1 MRAVA
6 LFVAL
11 ACGLSLTA
19 QIGLRINEVQA
30 ANAGTVGDAHGN
42 SPDWIEF
49 YNSSER
55 SIDLQGMRLV
65 IANKQHLFET
75 SLPIAAK
82 GHMLLWCDG
91 RPDHGPEHI
100 GFKLPR
106 EGGSVILIAN
116 DQRTILDAFTW
127 PALPSGSS
135 MGRVPDGSKD
145 WSIFA
150 HPSPGTA
157 NPAESPVKR
166 IATIPTLQRED
177 LPDGTTRITLGGD
190 ERDTIRYTVDGTV
203 PKETRGTP
211 YSGSIILQPGTA
223 LRARAFAPD
232 AMPGKEAAFSLPA
245 QVSSGLP
252 MALFVDPQDLWND
265 STGINTAGHFTNH
278 TRKGRD
284 WERPALLTIGFD
296 TTAHTVPVGVR
307 ISGSGSRGAHKRNF
321 KVYSRGR
328 YDSPKEGLPFPDG
341 SHFDEGMLRA
351 DASTHAFLRGRLIET
366 LVQGDALNV
375 DMQFSTPVELHLNG
389 RYWGLYRWMPPKD
402 AQWVKHISGAEA
414 VDLLAGPAAAV
425 MNGSDKKF
433 DAAISALVASA
444 PLDSISA
451 AIDLENLIDL
461 ACIDLWTGRADHDL
475 NVRCYRPRQ
484 TGGRL
489 RWILF
494 DLDLWS
500 PVAEN
505 SVERMCSATSAET
518 PYIKEL
524 LAHPQLQ
531 EQLLARMTGLQATT
545 FHPDHARLVLDS
557 LFRQH
562 EEAMLGDHR
571 RWELE
576 LGTPSPDASRSELD
590 AFISE
595 RPEYLMKY
603 LAGYTGK
610 RLRSITIDV
619 PNAEQG
625 VVLLEGQCME
635 EGRTTFQSFDGIAL
649 QVQAFPAEGWEFAGW
664 KSGREE
670 GAELR
675 FEVGRTKVIKPLF
688 RPLIP

>member
-1 MRAVA
+1 VRAVA
-6 LFVAL
+6 LSVAL
-11 ACGLSLTA
+11 ACGLSLIA
-19 QIGLRINEVQA
+19 QGGLRINEVQA
-30 ANAGTVGDAHGN
+30 ANAGTVRDAHGN
-42 SPDWIEF
+42 SPDWIEL
-49 YNSSER
+49 YNGSER
-55 SIDLQGMRLV
+55 GIDLKGMRLV

-106 EGGSVILIAN
+106 EGGSVILISN

-127 PALPSGSS
+127 LALPSASS

-177 LPDGTTRITLGGD
+177 LPDGTARITLGGD
-190 ERDTIRYTVDGTV
+190 ERDTIRYTVDGTM
-203 PKETRGTP
+203 PKETHGTT
-211 YSGSIILQPGTA
+211 YSGPIILHPGMA

-232 AMPGKEAAFSLPA
+232 AMPSKEAAISLA
-245 QVSSGLP
+245 SQVASDVS
-252 MALFVDPQDLWND
+252 MALLLDPQDLWND
-265 STGINTAGHFTNH
+265 STGINTPGHFANH
-278 TRKGRD
+278 TRKGKD
-284 WERPALLTIGFD
+284 WERPALLTIGYD
-296 TTAHTVPVGVR
+296 TTAQTIPVGVR

-351 DASTHAFLRGRLIET
+351 DASAHAFLRGRLIET
-366 LVQGDALNV
+366 LVQRDALNV

-389 RYWGLYRWMPPKD
+389 RYWGLYRWMPPKN
-402 AQWVKHISGAEA
+402 ATWVRHISGAEA
-414 VDLLAGPAAAV
+414 VDILAGPSASV
-425 MNGSDKKF
+425 MTGSDKKY
-433 DAAISALVASA
+433 DAAIGALVSRA

-484 TGGRL
+484 AGGRL
-489 RWILF
+489 RWILY

-500 PVAEN
+500 PATEN
-505 SVERMCSATSAET
+505 SVERMCSANAAET
-518 PYIKEL
+518 PYVKEL
-524 LAHPQLQ
+524 LAHPQIQ
-531 EQLLARMTGLQATT
+531 EHVLARMTVLQATT
-545 FHPDHARLVLDS
+545 FHPDHARPVLDS
-557 LFRQH
+557 LFRHH
-562 EEAMLGDHR
+562 EDAMRADHR

-576 LGTPSPDASRSELD
+576 LGTPSPDASRTELKS
-590 AFISE
+590 FIAE
-595 RPEYLMKY
+595 RPEHLMKH
-603 LAGYTGK
+603 LAAYTGM
-610 RLRSITIDV
+610 RLRSITLDA
-619 PNAEQG
+619 PTAEQG
-625 VVLLEGQCME
+625 MVLLEGHYME
-635 EGRTTFQSFDGIAL
+635 AGRTTFQSFDGLAL
-649 QVQAFPAEGWEFAGW
+649 RVQAIAAEGWEFAGW
-664 KSGREE
+664 KGERDE

-675 FEVGRTKVIKPLF
+675 YETGRAKVLKPLF
-688 RPLIP
+688 RQLVP